1 MRSSGVVAVVVGVL
15 LAGGGSA
22 WTGWGAPAA
31 EAQDRMPLEPKGMST
46 RGLVSSTGGFSARL
60 QLPIVLTGQVVELAP
75 GGHTGRHRFLV
86 PAYMYVLEGT
96 LTTDIQGG
104 AVGVAGIQYHAGG
117 QSVPLPPPGVWQN
130 FYNSGPAPVKYLV
143 IFLGTPGGP
152 TMEQAKPEE

>member
-1 MRSSGVVAVVVGVL
+1 MRSRGVVAVVVGIL
-15 LAGGGSA
+15 LAGGWSPG
-22 WTGWGAPAA
+22 GWGAPAA
-31 EAQDRMPLEPKGMST
+31 QAQDQMPLEPKGMST
-46 RGLVSSTGGFSARL
+46 KGLVSSTGGFSARL

-86 PAYMYVLEGT
+86 PAYMHVLEGT

-104 AVGVAGIQYHAGG
+104 PVGVAGIQYHAGG

-130 FYNSGPAPVKYLV
+130 FYNSGSAPVRYLV

-152 TMEQAKPEE
+152 TMEQAKAEE